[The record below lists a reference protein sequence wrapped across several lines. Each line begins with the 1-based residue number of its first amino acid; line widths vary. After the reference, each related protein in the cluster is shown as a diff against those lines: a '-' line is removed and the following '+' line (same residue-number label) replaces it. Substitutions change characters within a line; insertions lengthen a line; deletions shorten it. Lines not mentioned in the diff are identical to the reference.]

1 MSTAAKFD
9 SIAAGYAAGQ
19 AGRLDLAR
27 VRALLRAG
35 REDLALDV
43 ATGTGA
49 VARAFA
55 ADVRAVVGVDVS
67 AGMLETA
74 AAALAGEGAPAPVLL
89 QADAARLPFA
99 TACFDIVTC
108 SRAIHHMERPREAL
122 AEMFRVAR
130 PGARLLVVDSTSYE
144 EEEWARLHNDL
155 ERLRDPSH
163 VRGLAP
169 TELRELVGAAG
180 FRIEW
185 SGLEESSRSLRVW
198 LEDVA
203 AGADETEAVD
213 RWIGAARGESPDFCD
228 AHFVEA
234 PAGEAAFR
242 YRLTW
247 ILARKEG

>member
-1 MSTAAKFD
+1 MSTAEKFD
-9 SIAAGYAAGQ
+9 AIASEYEAGQ

-27 VRALLRAG
+27 VRTLLRPR

-49 VARAFA
+49 IARAFA

-67 AGMLETA
+67 AGMLEA
-74 AAALAGEGAPAPVLL
+74 AAAAFAREGAPPAVLM
-89 QADAARLPFA
+89 QADAGRLPVA

-108 SRAIHHMERPREAL
+108 SRAIHHMAAPREAL
-122 AEMFRVAR
+122 AEMFRVSA
-130 PGARLLVVDSTSYE
+130 PGARLLVVDSTTYE

-163 VRGLAP
+163 ARGLGS
-169 TELRELVGAAG
+169 TELREMVTATG

-198 LEDVA
+198 LDDVA
-203 AGADETEAVD
+203 AGSDEAEAVS
-213 RWIGAARGESPDFCD
+213 RWIAAARSSSPDFCD

-234 PAGEAAFR
+234 DGEPAFR